1 MRALIVV
8 LIGLLTLP
16 ALAAND
22 RDGDGITDANDRC
35 PDEPEDRDGFQDADG
50 CPDPD
55 NDQDGI
61 VDVTDKCPN
70 EPEDRD
76 GFQDADGCPDP
87 DNDQDGTADVT
98 DKCPNE
104 PEDRDGFQ
112 DADGCPDPDN
122 DQDGIPDAA
131 DKCPN
136 EPETKNGFQDD
147 DGCPDVAS
155 PKANEGTLDIHTTPP
170 AEVTIDGKA
179 VGRTPLSLRVL
190 AGKHQVRL
198 NAGGGR
204 VVIRTIT
211 IEAGKKFTLAI
222 EL

>member
-76 GFQDADGCPDP
+76 GFQDD
-87 DNDQDGTADVT
+87 
-98 DKCPNE
+98 
-104 PEDRDGFQ
+104 
-112 DADGCPDPDN
+112 DGCPDPDN

-136 EPETKNGFQDD
+136 EPETRNGFQDD
-147 DGCPDVAS
+147 DGCPDVAGTS
-155 PKANEGTLDIHTTPP
+155 PKANEGTLDVHTTPP

-198 NAGGGR
+198 DAGGGR